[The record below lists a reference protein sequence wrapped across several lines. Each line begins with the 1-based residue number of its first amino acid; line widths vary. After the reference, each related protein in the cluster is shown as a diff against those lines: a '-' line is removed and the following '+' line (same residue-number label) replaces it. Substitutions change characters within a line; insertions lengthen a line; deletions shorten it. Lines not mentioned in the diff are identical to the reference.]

1 MNYKQDCI
9 YFLSDRPCFYHKK
22 DKKIVCDTCKYYT
35 SINKKILIIKLAALG
50 DVVRTTS
57 VLKPLKTK
65 YKNSKILWITED
77 NALEVLYNNPY
88 VDEII
93 PYSQAYQLYNSHF
106 DILINLDLDIR
117 ALRLT
122 KNLFAEKK
130 IGFFLNETDEI
141 ICSNESA
148 EKWFKLSHND
158 VLKRQNKKTYQQYMM
173 EILEFKNLSP
183 KDYPIII
190 NLTKEEKK
198 FAEEFA
204 KKFSI
209 TKNDLV
215 IGINLGGGDKWQ
227 KKEYPVEQTVEL
239 IKLLV
244 RSSKFKDKKVKT
256 KNKKTGVK
264 VLLFGGEKEEE
275 RNKKIVYLVNNPLL
289 IDTGCKNTL
298 REFFSLINLCDILVT
313 SDTLALHIALA
324 LNKNVVVL
332 FGPTSYTEIELYN
345 LGKKNVSPIKCV
357 VCYNRVCNKQP
368 DCMQL
373 ITPKQ
378 ICDTILNLI

>member
-1 MNYKQDCI
+1 MNYKQDCV
-9 YFLSDRPCFYHKK
+9 YFLSDRPCVYHKK

-77 NALEVLYNNPY
+77 NTLEVLYNNPY

-93 PYSQAYQLYNSHF
+93 PYSQAYQLYNLNF
-106 DILINLDLDIR
+106 DILINLDLEIR

-122 KNLFAEKK
+122 KNLSAEKK
-130 IGFFLNETDEI
+130 IGFFLNENDEI
-141 ICSNESA
+141 ICSNKPA
-148 EKWFKLSHND
+148 EKWFELSHND

-244 RSSKFKDKKVKT
+244 QSPEFKDKKVKT
-256 KNKKTGVK
+256 KNKNTGVK

-313 SDTLALHIALA
+313 SDTLALHVALA
-324 LNKNVVVL
+324 LNKKVVVL
-332 FGPTSYTEIELYN
+332 FGPTSYNEIELYG
-345 LGKKNVSPIKCV
+345 LGKKIVSPVKCV
-357 VCYNRVCNKQP
+357 VCYNRTCDKKP

-373 ITPKQ
+373 IKPKD
-378 ICDTILNLI
+378 IYDTILNLI

>member
-9 YFLSDRPCFYHKK
+9 YFLSDRPCVYHKK

-93 PYSQAYQLYNSHF
+93 PYSQVYQLYNSHF
-106 DILINLDLDIR
+106 DILVNLDLEIR

-122 KNLFAEKK
+122 KNLSAEKK
-130 IGFFLNETDEI
+130 FGFFLNETDEI

-198 FAEEFA
+198 FAEKFA

-244 RSSKFKDKKVKT
+244 QSSEFRDKKVKT

-313 SDTLALHIALA
+313 SDTLALHVALA
-324 LNKNVVVL
+324 LNKKVVVL
-332 FGPTSYTEIELYN
+332 FGPTSYNEIELYG
-345 LGKKNVSPIKCV
+345 LGKKIVSPVKCV
-357 VCYNRVCNKQP
+357 VCYNRTCDKKP

-373 ITPKQ
+373 IKPKD
-378 ICDTILNLI
+378 IYDTILNLI

>member
-77 NALEVLYNNPY
+77 NAVEVLYNNPY

-130 IGFFLNETDEI
+130 FGFFLNETDEI

-198 FAEEFA
+198 FAEKFA

-244 RSSKFKDKKVKT
+244 QSSEIRDKKVKT

-345 LGKKNVSPIKCV
+345 LGKKIVSPIKCV

-373 ITPKQ
+373 MTPKQ